1 MILAPTLTKFL
12 LIKKQIPVK
21 YFLKIFDIY
30 KSILIKKVLAQVLKF
45 YEVGDFYINL
55 EGKLVG
61 IL

>member
-30 KSILIKKVLAQVLKF
+30 KPILVKKVLAQVLKF
-45 YEVGDFYINL
+45 YEVGDFIS
-55 EGKLVG
+55 
-61 IL
+61 ILKES